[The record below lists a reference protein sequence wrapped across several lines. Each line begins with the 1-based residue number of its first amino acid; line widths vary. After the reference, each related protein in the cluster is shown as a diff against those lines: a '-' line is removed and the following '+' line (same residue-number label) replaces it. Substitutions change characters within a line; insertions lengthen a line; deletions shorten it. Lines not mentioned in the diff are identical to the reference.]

1 MKNVVVFQ
9 RVPPPAPAQVRL
21 AREKVGLSQTA
32 AMQLVS
38 DAGAKGYR
46 TWQRYEAP
54 TDSPDHRAISIGIW
68 ELFLLRTG
76 QHPTHVLVEK
86 TGPLTESNCI

>member
-1 MKNVVVFQ
+1 MPGVLVIQ
-9 RVPPPAPAQVRL
+9 RVPQPAPSQIRL

-32 AMQLVS
+32 ALQLVS
-38 DAGAKGYR
+38 DAGVKGYR

-54 TDSPDHRAISIGIW
+54 VGSPDHRTIPIGIW

-76 QHPTHVLVEK
+76 QHPTHKLVQK
-86 TGPLTESNCI
+86 LKQHTEGLCT